1 MRRGRR
7 ACGAGPLRR
16 PECQRFRLSLRSGC
30 RGPCCLGAEGTLPER
45 LRFSPTGIRS
55 SADLGPGPSYPD
67 VTSQP
72 KDEKVGLPLTARG
85 NETRSGHF
93 GLLVGFTEMT

>member
-1 MRRGRR
+1 M
-7 ACGAGPLRR
+7 
-16 PECQRFRLSLRSGC
+16 
-30 RGPCCLGAEGTLPER
+30 GAEGTLPER

-55 SADLGPGPSYPD
+55 SADLAPGPSYPD